1 MKWLGNAGWV
11 ALVTATLGYAAAAL
25 AAERIDATSSE
36 YKSHHIKSLEDK
48 GRSTLS
54 ERWKEAKLQAS
65 LPGGFAHTAPNI
77 LEGADRL
84 GRAFDVLTR
93 SGRALKVVQ
102 LGDSH
107 VAAGTY
113 PAAVRT
119 TLEKAWG
126 SAAGDSI
133 PAPLRFNY
141 LARNGATAEGFI
153 TPERAEQIAE
163 MAPDL
168 IIVSFGTNE
177 CHGMG
182 YDPQAHRRQLETV
195 YDRLTRACPEAVI
208 MLTTPPG
215 DYLSRST
222 TQPVRRGARTQRRR
236 VSVRGAN
243 PMTAKCAEVIRTFGR
258 EKGLAVWDLNA
269 IAGGESSASNWVAAR
284 LMRPDRIHFTPEGY
298 RLHGCLLGEA
308 ILSAYNSY
316 LTATTAQN

>member
-133 PAPLRFNY
+133 SAPLRFNY

-182 YDPQAHRRQLETV
+182 YNPQAHRRQLEIV

-215 DYLSRST
+215 DYLSRTT

-269 IAGGESSASNWVAAR
+269 IAGGDSSASNWVAAR

-316 LTATTAQN
+316 LTAATAQN

>member
-48 GRSTLS
+48 GRSALS

-65 LPGGFAHTAPNI
+65 LPGGFAHTTPNI

-133 PAPLRFNY
+133 SAGLRFNY

-195 YDRLTRACPEAVI
+195 YDRLRQACPEAVI

-215 DYLSRST
+215 DYLSRTT

-243 PMTAKCAEVIRTFGR
+243 PMTARCAEVIRTFGS

-269 IAGGESSASNWVAAR
+269 IAGGDSSASNWVAAR

-316 LTATTAQN
+316 LTAATAQN

>member
-54 ERWKEAKLQAS
+54 KRWKEAKLQVS

-107 VAAGTY
+107 VAGGTY

-126 SAAGDSI
+126 RAEGDSLSVG
-133 PAPLRFNY
+133 LRFNY
-141 LARNGATAEGFI
+141 LAQNGATAEGFI
-153 TPERAEQIAE
+153 TPQRVQQIAE
-163 MAPDL
+163 MTPDL

-208 MLTTPPG
+208 ILTTPPG
-215 DYLSRST
+215 DYLSRTT
-222 TQPVRRGARTQRRR
+222 TQPVRRGSRIQRRR

-243 PMTAKCAEVIRTFGR
+243 PMTAKCAEVIRTFGS

-269 IAGGESSASNWVAAR
+269 IAGGDSSASNWVEAR

-316 LTATTAQN
+316 LTAATAQN

>member
-1 MKWLGNAGWV
+1 MKLIGNAGWV
-11 ALVTATLGYAAAAL
+11 ALFTAALGYAVSAL
-25 AAERIDATSSE
+25 AADRIDATSPE
-36 YKSHHIKSLEDK
+36 YKSHHIKTLEDK
-48 GRSTLS
+48 GRRAIS
-54 ERWKEAKLQAS
+54 ERWQEAKLQAS

-84 GRAFDVLTR
+84 GRVFDVLTR

-107 VAAGTY
+107 VAGGTY

-119 TLEKAWG
+119 TLEKVWG
-126 SAAGDSI
+126 RAEGDSLSVG
-133 PAPLRFNY
+133 LRFNY
-141 LARNGATAEGFI
+141 LAQNGATAEGFI
-153 TPERAEQIAE
+153 TPQRAQQIAE
-163 MAPDL
+163 MTPDL

-195 YDRLTRACPEAVI
+195 YDRLTEACPEAVI

-215 DYLSRST
+215 DYLSRTT
-222 TQPVRRGARTQRRR
+222 TQAVRRGSRTHRRR
-236 VSVRGAN
+236 TSLRGAN
-243 PMTAKCAEVIRTFGR
+243 PMTAKCAEVIRTFGS
-258 EKGLAVWDLNA
+258 EKGLAVWNLNA
-269 IAGGESSASNWVAAR
+269 IAGGDSSASNWVAAK

-298 RLHGCLLGEA
+298 RLHGNLLGEA

-316 LTATTAQN
+316 LTAPATTN